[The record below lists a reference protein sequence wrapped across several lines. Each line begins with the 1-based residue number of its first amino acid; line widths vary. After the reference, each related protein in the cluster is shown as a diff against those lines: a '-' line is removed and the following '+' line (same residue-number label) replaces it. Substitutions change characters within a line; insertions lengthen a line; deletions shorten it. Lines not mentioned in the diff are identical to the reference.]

1 MKFGMKTIITRMG
14 PIRKYKNIMN
24 NSMLVN
30 LLDDFFKNA
39 AEKYSHQNS
48 NTTKKIKIQ

>member
-30 LLDDFFKNA
+30 LLDDIKNA